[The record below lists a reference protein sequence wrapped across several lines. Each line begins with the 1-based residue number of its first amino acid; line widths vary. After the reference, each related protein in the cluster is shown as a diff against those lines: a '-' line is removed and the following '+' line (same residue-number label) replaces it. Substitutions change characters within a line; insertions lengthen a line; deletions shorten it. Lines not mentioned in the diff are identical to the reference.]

1 VGKRKI
7 TCNNS
12 SCKHHTNGG
21 CDTCITLDGSG
32 KCKSFEKGFAYY
44 FHIVWDALDNKNFI
58 DMVEIRMNP
67 DLKTGLFYVMEC
79 YDLGFSEM
87 EWGTCRMVMLKDGKE
102 GKPLKYEE
110 IIEREMNMEKFSKHL
125 ENFNNGIMPQMQQE
139 QDAAGQQDKEEKEF
153 GWLSPTGVFTESP
166 FGTHEESAEQIC
178 EEKGFTEEYWNW
190 VRVTEREICGSF
202 RRAENQKQQI
212 QILTELT
219 CKSKYQI
226 IGILLRNGE
235 KVPKSIENQL
245 YKRLDALDAQIFE
258 CEMEYKEIVTAL
270 TGENRRKEHGNRIQR
285 HGRTEQE

>member
-1 VGKRKI
+1 MNDTI
-7 TCNNS
+7 QILELF
-12 SCKHHTNGG
+12 GG
-21 CDTCITLDGSG
+21 IGSPR
-32 KCKSFEKGFAYY
+32 C
-44 FHIVWDALDNKNFI
+44 ALRNLNIPTKAI
-58 DMVEIRMNP
+58 DYVEINEKAVRSYNSMFREELEYKTQTVVGWNLKP
-67 DLKTGLFYVMEC
+67 DILIHGSPCQDMSIAGHQRRDKRRAYR
-79 YDLGFSEM
+79 DQ
-87 EWGTCRMVMLKDGKE
+87 KA
-102 GKPLKYEE
+102 E
-110 IIEREMNMEKFSKHL
+110 INRIGER
-125 ENFNNGIMPQMQQE
+125 
-139 QDAAGQQDKEEKEF
+139 
-153 GWLSPTGVFTESP
+153 
-166 FGTHEESAEQIC
+166 
-178 EEKGFTEEYWNW
+178 

-285 HGRTEQE
+285 HGRTEQEQQGRS